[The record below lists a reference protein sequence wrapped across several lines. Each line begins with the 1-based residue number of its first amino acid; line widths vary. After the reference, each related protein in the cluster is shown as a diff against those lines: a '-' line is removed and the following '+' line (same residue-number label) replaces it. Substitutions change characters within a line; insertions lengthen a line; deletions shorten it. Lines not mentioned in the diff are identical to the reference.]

1 MARRWLKGETQKVL
15 SVFLRIYLLKR
26 MVDTK
31 GVHWESAAME
41 ACTPALVQVCEA
53 AGMRDDRVAR
63 YSVRVPRMCAPCR
76 SGLCLEAW
84 LHLACPRV
92 CYATGAGGKLVAVCF
107 PNLTGAP
114 MSLPRDLMSD
124 PGIFAL
130 PLRRLWPYLSLWT
143 MHVWIYWFNTS
154 PLRERAADDP
164 WWLGIYGVMTLLLL
178 GVACAWRARP
188 AQAPTGRFDLPMT
201 CAMCACTL
209 SVVAAGTTGIV
220 SSWWS
225 GANVAVAGVCMGWG
239 YLRWST
245 VFSDLGIRDA
255 VGCLFGSYL
264 LGSTLK
270 VAFDVAPAMV
280 GALLALC
287 LPIVSLISLR
297 LVARDPWGR
306 PEEQRGEVLYRE
318 GSYASLVRAGACVAA
333 FCLARRVAAAAIS
346 DGGSAWVISLVS
358 HVIEVGFAIV
368 ALAWVFQRNRS
379 LDFPQLWRFVFLFLA
394 TTIAADCLGL
404 PATIA
409 KVFSGVTT
417 SLIVMLLWLLLSDV
431 AHHCDRHPYVVFGL
445 GWSLYVGGDYAGSVL
460 AHVLGVEAMSPELG
474 VVLLWATGVVMALC
488 LETSDSDVQ
497 RIFADLRRRVAPEE
511 FASIDE
517 RCARLAGEFSLTER
531 ELDVLKMLAKGRS
544 KGYIAEELYI
554 SENTVRGHSRRLYA
568 KLGVH
573 TRDELQRKLGL

>member
-1 MARRWLKGETQKVL
+1 M
-15 SVFLRIYLLKR
+15 S
-26 MVDTK
+26 
-31 GVHWESAAME
+31 
-41 ACTPALVQVCEA
+41 ALVQVCEA

-84 LHLACPRV
+84 LHLACPHV
-92 CYATGAGGKLVAVCF
+92 CYATDTGGKPGAVCL
-107 PNLTGAP
+107 PNLTGAS
-114 MSLPRDLMSD
+114 MSLPRNLMSD

-130 PLRRLWPYLSLWT
+130 QPRRLLPYLGLWT

-154 PLRERAADDP
+154 PLRARVADDS
-164 WWLGIYGVMTLLLL
+164 WWLDIYGVMTLLLL
-178 GVACAWRARP
+178 GTAFVWRARP

-201 CAMCACTL
+201 CVMCACTL
-209 SVVAAGTTGIV
+209 SAIAAGTTGIV

-225 GANVAVAGVCMGWG
+225 GVNVAVAGVCMGWG
-239 YLRWST
+239 YLSWST

-287 LPIVSLISLR
+287 LPIVSLVSLR
-297 LVARDPWGR
+297 LVARNPWGR
-306 PEEQRGEVLYRE
+306 PEDQRGEVLYRE
-318 GSYASLVRAGACVAA
+318 GSYASLARVGMCILA
-333 FCLARRVAAAAIS
+333 FCLARGIVVMAIA
-346 DGGSAWVISLVS
+346 DDDRAVLGNFVG
-358 HVIEVGFAIV
+358 HMIEVSFAVV
-368 ALAWVFQRNRS
+368 ALAWVFYRNQS

-404 PATIA
+404 APAVTN
-409 KVFSGVTT
+409 VFSVVTS

-445 GWSLYVGGDYAGSVL
+445 GWSLYVGGRYAGSVL
-460 AHVLGVEAMSPELG
+460 AHMLGVEAMSPELG

-488 LETSDSDVQ
+488 LKTSDSDVR

>member
-1 MARRWLKGETQKVL
+1 
-15 SVFLRIYLLKR
+15 
-26 MVDTK
+26 
-31 GVHWESAAME
+31 
-41 ACTPALVQVCEA
+41 
-53 AGMRDDRVAR
+53 
-63 YSVRVPRMCAPCR
+63 
-76 SGLCLEAW
+76 
-84 LHLACPRV
+84 
-92 CYATGAGGKLVAVCF
+92 
-107 PNLTGAP
+107 
-114 MSLPRDLMSD
+114 MSMPRDLMSD

-154 PLRERAADDP
+154 DLRGRVADDP

-178 GVACAWRARP
+178 GVAIGWRGRP
-188 AQAPTGRFDLPMT
+188 AQAAVGRLDLPLT
-201 CAMCACTL
+201 CVMCACTV
-209 SVVAAGTTGIV
+209 SVAVAGVTGVV
-220 SSWWS
+220 SGWWS
-225 GANVAVAGVCMGWG
+225 GVNVMVAGVCMGWG
-239 YLRWST
+239 YLRWAT

-270 VAFDVAPAMV
+270 VAFDVAPPLV
-280 GALLALC
+280 GALLALA
-287 LPIVSLISLR
+287 LPAVSLISL
-297 LVARDPWGR
+297 LAIARDPWVK
-306 PEEQRGEVLYRE
+306 PEDRRGEVLYRE
-318 GSYASLVRAGACVAA
+318 GSYASLVRVGVCIFVFCVV
-333 FCLARRVAAAAIS
+333 RRVVSVAIAS
-346 DGGSAWVISLVS
+346 GGVAWASWLVS
-358 HVIEVGFAIV
+358 HAIEIGFAAI
-368 ALAWVFQRNRS
+368 ALAWVFLRNRA

-404 PATIA
+404 PAPVA
-409 KVFSGVTT
+409 SVFSGVTT
-417 SLIVMLLWLLLSDV
+417 SLVVMLLWLLLSDV

-460 AHVLGVEAMSPELG
+460 AHVLGVGVMSPELG
-474 VVLLWATGVVMALC
+474 VVLLWVTGVVMALC

-511 FASIDE
+511 FATIDE
-517 RCARLAGEFSLTER
+517 RCERLAGEFSLTER
-531 ELDVLKMLAKGRS
+531 EVDVLKMLAKGRS